1 MKYADL
7 DFQPAYDKNNEP
19 IQVAVGKLPNAVQ
32 YKIVRKKKKNE
43 EIKWKVDISDSHAR
57 HLDHD
62 TFTVK
67 EDLMNYLKTQG
78 EEESSLY
85 DYAGE

>member
-1 MKYADL
+1 MKYTDL
-7 DFQPAYDKNNEP
+7 DFQDTYNKHNDL
-19 IQVAVGKLPNAVQ
+19 IQVAIGTLPNGTQ
-32 YKIVRKKKKNE
+32 YKIERKKKKNE

-67 EDLMNYLKTQG
+67 SDLIDYLKTQG
-78 EEESSLY
+78 EEEHTLY
-85 DYAGE
+85 DYAAE